1 MSSEAIEPLARRI
14 RDVLTARVHEDGI
27 WRGVVFGGDRGTA
40 NTFAS
45 LIAADL
51 ASPEGRA
58 ALLDALGMER
68 IHLTPGLDWTGV
80 AYRFPSEEE

>member
-1 MSSEAIEPLARRI
+1 MSSEAIEALARRI
-14 RDVLTARVHEDGI
+14 RDTLTARVHEDGI
-27 WRGVVFGGDRGTA
+27 WRAVVFGGDTGTA

-58 ALLDALGMER
+58 ALIAVLRGLPIDDALSLREA
-68 IHLTPGLDWTGV
+68 LAEVETP
-80 AYRFPSEEE
+80 